1 MIEIILN
8 GSAYQVPELTTI
20 DGLVEQIGLQKKG
33 VAIAVNSEVI
43 PKSNW
48 TEKSLLSQDKVE
60 LLTIT
65 QGG

>member
-1 MIEIILN
+1 MIEIFLN
-8 GSAYQVPELTTI
+8 GLAHQVPELTTI
-20 DGLVEQIGLQKKG
+20 EGLIEQIGLQKKG

-60 LLTIT
+60 LLTIA
-65 QGG
+65 QGV

>member
-1 MIEIILN
+1 VIEIILN
-8 GSAYQVPELTTI
+8 GSSYQVPELTTI